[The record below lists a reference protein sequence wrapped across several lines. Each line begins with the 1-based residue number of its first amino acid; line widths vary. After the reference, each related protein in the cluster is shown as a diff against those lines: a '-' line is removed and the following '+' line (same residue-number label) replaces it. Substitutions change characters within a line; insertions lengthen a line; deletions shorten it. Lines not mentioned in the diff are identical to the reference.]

1 MNGGNEEKTLS
12 GLFKGAFYRIPDY
25 QRGYAWRNDKQ
36 NNQLDDFW
44 NDLEDLQENQK
55 HYTGVLTL
63 EKVSQDIKDGWQNT
77 DKEVSNAENV
87 FYVIDGQQR
96 LTTSIILIKVLLDS
110 LEKDNVEWLDD
121 ETKLK
126 NTINDYIGNK
136 NRNGVNYYFFGYAD
150 DKPSFDFLKAEI
162 FGDDS
167 IGTMSYVGK
176 QTLYTQN
183 LLKAKEFFE
192 EKVSSLEN
200 KEKKI
205 EIFKKLTRDFTF
217 NVYYVDKETDV
228 FMAFETMNN
237 RGKPLSK
244 LELLKNRLI
253 YLSVKLKNDDLRVA
267 INECWKIIY
276 SYLGK
281 DKENLLDEDD
291 FLRDHWIMY
300 YGFKDDQ
307 EAPTFDKYLLNKRFS
322 IRRLTH
328 KKEKQELEP
337 ISPKE
342 IEKYIKSLKE
352 CVEHWYYL
360 HNITQS
366 NYPNKI
372 KFLLDK
378 FKRLRYGAFKPLIMS
393 VFVKKENEQDICD
406 LLESIERFIFIMFMI
421 LSKRSDTGNSS
432 IYKYTHGHFLGDK
445 TIRQVIQDID
455 SLLYDNYLYMVD
467 FESAFDSLF
476 DGKKMGYYDWD
487 GIRYFLYEYEIDLK
501 ENSKNSETK
510 VFWDKYEQ
518 TNNKISIEHIL
529 PQTPKDKS
537 WKEVLK
543 GLNTKDKNKLT
554 HALGNLVLLSKSKN
568 STFQNHSFEIKKNGI
583 DGSFI
588 GFKNGSY
595 AEQEI
600 NENATWGIQEIQ
612 NRTKKLIDFLF
623 GKRWGIELLVER
635 LIKDGY
641 EERDIE
647 AIKEKLCFKIKG

>member
-1 MNGGNEEKTLS
+1 MELKALEDIFALS
-12 GLFKGAFYRIPDY
+12 KFFLRIPDY

-63 EKVSQDIKDGWQNT
+63 EKVSQDIKDSWQNT
-77 DKEVSNAENV
+77 DKEASNAENV

-96 LTTSIILIKVLLDS
+96 ITTSVILIKVLLDS
-110 LEKDNVEWLDD
+110 LEKDEVEWLDD
-121 ETKLK
+121 ETKLE
-126 NTINDYIGNK
+126 TIKKQYIGDKNK
-136 NRNGVNYYFFGYAD
+136 NGTNYYIFGYAD
-150 DKPSFDFLKAEI
+150 DKLSFDFLKAEI
-162 FGDDS
+162 FKDDS
-167 IGTMSYVGK
+167 IGIMSYTGK

-183 LLKAKEFFE
+183 LLKAEEFFE

-200 KEKKI
+200 KKKKI
-205 EIFKKLTRDFTF
+205 EILTKLTRQFKF

-276 SYLGK
+276 GYLGK

-307 EAPTFDKYLLNKRFS
+307 EAPTYDKYLLNKRFS

-328 KKEKQELEP
+328 KKEKQELEH
-337 ISPKE
+337 ITAKE
-342 IEKYIKSLKE
+342 IEEYIKSLKE

-360 HNITQS
+360 HNIEQS
-366 NYPNKI
+366 NYSNKI
-372 KFLLDK
+372 KFLLDR

-393 VFVKKENEQDICD
+393 IFVKKENEQDICT
-406 LLESIERFIFIMFMI
+406 LLETIERFIFVMFMI

-432 IYKYTHGHFLGDK
+432 IYKYTHEHFLAKK
-445 TIRQVIQDID
+445 TIQQVRQNID
-455 SLLYDNYLYMVD
+455 DLLYNDYFYIKA
-467 FESAFDSLF
+467 FEKTCDSLF
-476 DGKKMGYYDWD
+476 DKGNGYYDWD
-487 GIRYFLYEYEIDLK
+487 GIRYFLYEYELHLK
-501 ENSKNSETK
+501 EKTKNTEFK
-510 VFWDKYEQ
+510 VDWD
-518 TNNKISIEHIL
+518 NFNKDESIEHIL

-543 GLNTKDKNKLT
+543 GLNAKNNKNKLT
-554 HALGNLVLLSKSKN
+554 HALGNLVLLSKNKN
-568 STFQNHSFEIKKNGI
+568 STLQNHPFEIKKNGI

-612 NRTKKLIDFLF
+612 NRTEKLIDFLF
-623 GKRWGIELLVER
+623 GKRWGIGLLVER

-641 EERDIE
+641 EERGIE
-647 AIKEKLCFKIKG
+647 EVKEKLCFKVG